1 MTIAAVANS
10 SLCGNAAQSKTCYLL
25 SQTPLLGSRNS
36 LDFLQLAPMKDRRQ
50 SEPLNLPAMALFG
63 LVHPECW
70 RYVRVRRRPGR
81 RRKLLRESEQL
92 KQTAVQEWM
101 HPLDARA
108 LRVVV
113 SSDCMPFLLEVVP
126 KRRQMLFF
134 GYKLQ
139 DAEGGFPRM
148 DDGRT
153 EHTGCPLREGQKWIA
168 TMWYRE
174 GMTAEKGW
182 EHYRTG

>member
-113 SSDCMPFLLEVVP
+113 SSDCMPFLLEDYP
-126 KRRQMLFF
+126 RRLVE
-134 GYKLQ
+134 GRVRR
-139 DAEGGFPRM
+139 DA
-148 DDGRT
+148 
-153 EHTGCPLREGQKWIA
+153 LA
-168 TMWYRE
+168 TTVRHSN
-174 GMTAEKGW
+174 TCNP
-182 EHYRTG
+182 